1 MTITLEQIKEVVS
14 DLKFEDKW
22 VCDSHTAAEYK
33 GLCKGLD
40 MLVQRLEDVKNNE
53 VWEE

>member
-1 MTITLEQIKEVVS
+1 MTITLEQIKEVAS
-14 DLKFEDKW
+14 NLKFEDGW
-22 VCDSHTAAEYK
+22 VSDSHTAAEYK

-40 MLVQRLEDVKNNE
+40 MLIQHLEDVKNNK